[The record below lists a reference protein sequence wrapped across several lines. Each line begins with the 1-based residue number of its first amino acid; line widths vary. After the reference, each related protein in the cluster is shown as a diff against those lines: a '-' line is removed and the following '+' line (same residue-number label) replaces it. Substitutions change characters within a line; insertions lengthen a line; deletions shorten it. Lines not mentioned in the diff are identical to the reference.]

1 MHAYLYEKI
10 IACIKLERQIFSEIK
25 QKNII
30 SIRKTKTFNMCV
42 QYIYSGVISI

>member
-1 MHAYLYEKI
+1 MHAYLYEKNI

-42 QYIYSGVISI
+42 YSIYTVG